1 MTSQTQLTI
10 LPPPATIFSFSESSW
25 GSLKEGARRSPGEK
39 KGDVMVEQEVA
50 ERRQKTGGEGR
61 PWRRESLK
69 MLVLKMEQAMG
80 AASRSW
86 KAHR

>member
-1 MTSQTQLTI
+1 M
-10 LPPPATIFSFSESSW
+10 
-25 GSLKEGARRSPGEK
+25 KEGARRVRVRE
-39 KGDVMVEQEVA
+39 GDVMVEQEVA
-50 ERRQKTGGEGR
+50 ERETEDREEKGEAVEGGG
-61 PWRRESLK
+61 LK